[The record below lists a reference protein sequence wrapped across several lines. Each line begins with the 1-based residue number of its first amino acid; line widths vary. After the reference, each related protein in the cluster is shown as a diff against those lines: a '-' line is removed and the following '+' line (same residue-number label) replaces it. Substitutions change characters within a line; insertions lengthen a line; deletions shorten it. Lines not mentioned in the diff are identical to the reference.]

1 MGMLILARALQGFGG
16 GGILPLAQTVI
27 ADILTPRERPIF
39 QSYSSVMFM
48 TASILGPLAG
58 GFLTD
63 YLHWS
68 FIFWIMLPLGVVA
81 LAMTDRALKLI
92 PRNDRP
98 HKLDVIGAAVMV
110 VAAVLLLLALSW
122 GGVRYPWGS
131 FEVIALLAASAL
143 LWVAFARRL
152 ATAPEPFIPLDADP
166 RAADRAGWSRPA
178 SSRSAPSSGSRSWC
192 RSISNWCS
200 ASRPRAA
207 ASR

>member
-1 MGMLILARALQGFGG
+1 M
-16 GGILPLAQTVI
+16 I

-48 TASILGPLAG
+48 AAIDPRAARRRLPHRLPA
-58 GFLTD
+58 LVVHLLD
-63 YLHWS
+63 Q
-68 FIFWIMLPLGVVA
+68 LPLGVVA

-131 FEVIALLAASAL
+131 FEVIALLVASAL
-143 LWVAFARRL
+143 LWLAFARRL
-152 ATAPEPFIPLDADP
+152 ATAPEPFIPLSMIREPLIGADGRRRLLLDRHHH
-166 RAADRAGWSRPA
+166 RALDRGAALSRA
-178 SSRSAPSSGSRSWC
+178 RARLLGDG
-192 RSISNWCS
+192 
-200 ASRPRAA
+200 AA